1 MLMHGHHLWRLS
13 VLVVLWELVH
23 NGPTSWSMDPMEMIV
38 IADHSSDMELI
49 DDRLTE
55 AEDRVLYGTYH
66 CSTGKSFNCFEIKY

>member
-1 MLMHGHHLWRLS
+1 
-13 VLVVLWELVH
+13 
-23 NGPTSWSMDPMEMIV
+23 MDPMEMIV